1 METKP
6 PVLLSIYPNNRGF
19 GYALME
25 DPQKLLDYGIV
36 TIRPLCNGR
45 ILKRIEKLL
54 DYYKPQIVITQDY
67 KCPHAR
73 YGKRNKALIWAIVE
87 LAQRKNL
94 EVHCYTRTQIRDV
107 FEQFNA
113 RTKHEVSQTIAKWL
127 PEVAYRLPKLRTV
140 WGTEDYNMG
149 IFDALA
155 MGYAYYYLE

>member
-1 METKP
+1 METKL

-19 GYALME
+19 GYALMG

-36 TIRPLCNGR
+36 TIRPLCNSR

-54 DYYKPQIVITQDY
+54 DYYKLHIVVTQDY

-73 YGKRNKALIWAIVE
+73 YGKRNKELIGTIVE

-140 WGTEDYNMG
+140 WGMEDYNMVL
-149 IFDALA
+149 FDALSL
-155 MGYAYYYLE
+155 GYTHYYNV